1 MGVSDTAG
9 LLTPV
14 EYQLL
19 AAPALQAAAEVAAQR
34 NDPHLYND
42 MASMLALLGTVTA
55 LTHAYLQQPLVA
67 EASSREALEVAPLS
81 ICALVFTESGLEAP
95 EVQQCLRALS
105 QAYLQLLKEGVLG
118 PQEGLVEKAFD
129 QLMAGDRVSALQTLR
144 QAAQAMTRA
153 IDAWE
158 AARAEN
164 SGA

>member
-1 MGVSDTAG
+1 MDVSDTDG

-19 AAPALQAAAEVAAQR
+19 AAPALQAAAEMAAQR

-42 MASMLALLGTVTA
+42 MASMMTLLGTVTA
-55 LTHAYLQQPLVA
+55 LTHAYLQQPLPA
-67 EASSREALEVAPLS
+67 EASSREVLEVAPLS
-81 ICALVFTESGLEAP
+81 ICALVFTESGLEAL

-105 QAYLQLLKEGVLG
+105 QAYLQLLKAGVLG

-129 QLMAGDRVSALQTLR
+129 ELMTGDRVSALQTLR